1 MAAVYGEH
9 LGCERAPPEPHAV
22 PASGVRVRVRSGI
35 QFCNLSCLWP
45 QTPRAGQTQR
55 GSGTRSAPGV
65 PRCCVLGSSFLKNS
79 GAARRRCDWPR
90 SSNLYANEAAQ
101 PPRRPR
107 PVELASKEGT
117 LAPGLGGLTQSRAGR
132 DPRAAVRCLRVL
144 AQKGRLTSLVAPSP
158 CLPSRPSPSPACPRH
173 LPPRPALKGV
183 LGFLRFLM
191 NPGWAARKMW
201 GRDVRRPAASPAS
214 PSSPSWA
221 GALPRHRGSQPGGQP
236 GNAACL
242 CPRRRRSWTKAGK
255 RRVAS
260 AQIRTAP
267 RSQALSTI
275 PPSLSLAWVR
285 IARRRESGPECA

>member
-1 MAAVYGEH
+1 MAG
-9 LGCERAPPEPHAV
+9 RAHPEPGRQG
-22 PASGVRVRVRSGI
+22 PARSGPVPV
-35 QFCNLSCLWP
+35 CSVSEG
-45 QTPRAGQTQR
+45 TPRQ
-55 GSGTRSAPGV
+55 
-65 PRCCVLGSSFLKNS
+65 
-79 GAARRRCDWPR
+79 PR
-90 SSNLYANEAAQ
+90 SPLPLPFL
-101 PPRRPR
+101 PP
-107 PVELASKEGT
+107 
-117 LAPGLGGLTQSRAGR
+117 
-132 DPRAAVRCLRVL
+132 
-144 AQKGRLTSLVAPSP
+144 
-158 CLPSRPSPSPACPRH
+158 LPPPACPHH

-201 GRDVRRPAASPAS
+201 GRDVRRPVASPAS

-221 GALPRHRGSQPGGQP
+221 GALPRHRGNPPGGQP

-255 RRVAS
+255 RPLVS

-285 IARRRESGPECA
+285 IARRESVREPMRCVRTGDSGAGCPLATAGLLRVQVKGRGTSDQCCLLSRSGARKT

>member
-1 MAAVYGEH
+1 M
-9 LGCERAPPEPHAV
+9 LGP
-22 PASGVRVRVRSGI
+22 
-35 QFCNLSCLWP
+35 
-45 QTPRAGQTQR
+45 
-55 GSGTRSAPGV
+55 
-65 PRCCVLGSSFLKNS
+65 SFLKNS
-79 GAARRRCDWPR
+79 GTAPRRCDWPR
-90 SSNLYANEAAQ
+90 PGNLYANEAAQ
-101 PPRRPR
+101 PQRRWR
-107 PVELASKEGT
+107 PVELASEEGT

-144 AQKGRLTSLVAPSP
+144 EQKGRLPSLVAPTP
-158 CLPSRPSPSPACPRH
+158 CFPSRPSPRLPARTTF
-173 LPPRPALKGV
+173 LPPSPALKGV

-201 GRDVRRPAASPAS
+201 GRDVRRPVASPAS

-221 GALPRHRGSQPGGQP
+221 GAPPRHRGSPPGGQP

-242 CPRRRRSWTKAGK
+242 CPRRRRSRRKAG
-255 RRVAS
+255 RLRLAT

-285 IARRRESGPECA
+285 IARRESGPE